1 MASNPWLAG
10 VNVSKCPVCDVRLLN
25 GSCIDHG
32 PPAAEEVED
41 WPEDLDEPTEPETQP
56 GDPKPAEPEKPEDSK
71 EPVEPEKQPE
81 GLGED
86 DRSQFTDFQNY
97 FLNIH
102 TLSKGTSKQP
112 EEKPEDKL
120 EEKSEEK
127 PEEKPEE
134 SQKKRRRTKT
144 IADTDSEDTPASSSD
159 KQTEPPPKGDEA
171 AH

>member
-41 WPEDLDEPTEPETQP
+41 WPKDLDEPAEPETQP
-56 GDPKPAEPEKPEDSK
+56 GDPKGPAEPEKPE
-71 EPVEPEKQPE
+71 EPQQQPE
-81 GLGED
+81 DKL
-86 DRSQFTDFQNY
+86 
-97 FLNIH
+97 
-102 TLSKGTSKQP
+102 

-120 EEKSEEK
+120 EE
-127 PEEKPEE
+127 
-134 SQKKRRRTKT
+134 SQKKRRRKKT
-144 IADTDSEDTPASSSD
+144 IVDTDSEDTPASD
-159 KQTEPPPKGDEA
+159 QQTEPQSKGEADEA

>member
-1 MASNPWLAG
+1 MPFAMASNPWLAG

-41 WPEDLDEPTEPETQP
+41 WPEDLDEP
-56 GDPKPAEPEKPEDSK
+56 AEPEKPE
-71 EPVEPEKQPE
+71 EPQQQPE
-81 GLGED
+81 DKPEEKSED
-86 DRSQFTDFQNY
+86 P
-97 FLNIH
+97 L
-102 TLSKGTSKQP
+102 

-120 EEKSEEK
+120 EEKSEER

-134 SQKKRRRTKT
+134 SQKKRRKRT
-144 IADTDSEDTPASSSD
+144 IVDTDSEDTPASSSAD

-171 AH
+171 LH

>member
-56 GDPKPAEPEKPEDSK
+56 GDPKPAEPE
-71 EPVEPEKQPE
+71 
-81 GLGED
+81 
-86 DRSQFTDFQNY
+86 
-97 FLNIH
+97 
-102 TLSKGTSKQP
+102 
-112 EEKPEDKL
+112 EKPEDELEENPDDKSEEKL
-120 EEKSEEK
+120 EEKL
-127 PEEKPEE
+127 EE
-134 SQKKRRRTKT
+134 SQKKRRKKM
-144 IADTDSEDTPASSSD
+144 IVDTDSKDTPASSSAD

-171 AH
+171 LH

>member
-56 GDPKPAEPEKPEDSK
+56 GDPKPAEPEKPE
-71 EPVEPEKQPE
+71 EPQ
-81 GLGED
+81 
-86 DRSQFTDFQNY
+86 QQ
-97 FLNIH
+97 
-102 TLSKGTSKQP
+102 
-112 EEKPEDKL
+112 PEDKL
-120 EEKSEEK
+120 EEK
-127 PEEKPEE
+127 PEDKPEE
-134 SQKKRRRTKT
+134 SQKKRRKRA
-144 IADTDSEDTPASSSD
+144 IVDTDSEDTPASSSAD

-171 AH
+171 LH

>member
-32 PPAAEEVED
+32 PPGAEEVED
-41 WPEDLDEPTEPETQP
+41 WPKDPDELEES
-56 GDPKPAEPEKPEDSK
+56 AESE
-71 EPVEPEKQPE
+71 
-81 GLGED
+81 
-86 DRSQFTDFQNY
+86 N
-97 FLNIH
+97 
-102 TLSKGTSKQP
+102 P
-112 EEKPEDKL
+112 EEPQQQPEDKL

-134 SQKKRRRTKT
+134 SQKKRRRKKT
-144 IADTDSEDTPASSSD
+144 IVDTDSEDTPASSSAD

-171 AH
+171 SHV

>member
-41 WPEDLDEPTEPETQP
+41 WPEDLDEPAEPETQP
-56 GDPKPAEPEKPEDSK
+56 GDPKPTESEKQPDPKEPAELEKPE
-71 EPVEPEKQPE
+71 EPQQQSEDKPEEKS
-81 GLGED
+81 ED
-86 DRSQFTDFQNY
+86 P
-97 FLNIH
+97 L
-102 TLSKGTSKQP
+102 

-134 SQKKRRRTKT
+134 SQKKRRKRT
-144 IADTDSEDTPASSSD
+144 IVDTDSEDTPASSSAD

-171 AH
+171 LH

>member
-41 WPEDLDEPTEPETQP
+41 WPKDLDEPAEPEKLE
-56 GDPKPAEPEKPEDSK
+56 DSKKPAEPEEKPE
-71 EPVEPEKQPE
+71 E
-81 GLGED
+81 LGED
-86 DRSQFTDFQNY
+86 NRSQLMDFQNY

-102 TLSKGTSKQP
+102 TLSKGNSKQP

-120 EEKSEEK
+120 EEKPEEK
-127 PEEKPEE
+127 PEDKLEE
-134 SQKKRRRTKT
+134 SQKKRRRKKT
-144 IADTDSEDTPASSSD
+144 IVDTDSEDTPASD
-159 KQTEPPPKGDEA
+159 QQTEQPPKADEA
-171 AH
+171 LH

>member
-41 WPEDLDEPTEPETQP
+41 LPEDPEEPAEPETQP
-56 GDPKPAEPEKPEDSK
+56 GDPEEPTQPTQPAELEDK
-71 EPVEPEKQPE
+71 
-81 GLGED
+81 
-86 DRSQFTDFQNY
+86 
-97 FLNIH
+97 
-102 TLSKGTSKQP
+102 P
-112 EEKPEDKL
+112 EEKPED
-120 EEKSEEK
+120 
-127 PEEKPEE
+127 KPEE
-134 SQKKRRRTKT
+134 SQKKRRKKT
-144 IADTDSEDTPASSSD
+144 IVDTDSEDTPASSSAD

>member
-56 GDPKPAEPEKPEDSK
+56 GDPKPTESEKQPDPK
-71 EPVEPEKQPE
+71 EPAEPEKQPDPKE
-81 GLGED
+81 PAE
-86 DRSQFTDFQNY
+86 SEN
-97 FLNIH
+97 
-102 TLSKGTSKQP
+102 P
-112 EEKPEDKL
+112 EEPQ
-120 EEKSEEK
+120 
-127 PEEKPEE
+127 
-134 SQKKRRRTKT
+134 SQKKRRRNKT
-144 IADTDSEDTPASSSD
+144 IVDTDSEDTPASSSAD
-159 KQTEPPPKGDEA
+159 KQTEPPPKGDEQTEPPPKGDEV

>member
-56 GDPKPAEPEKPEDSK
+56 GDPKPAESE
-71 EPVEPEKQPE
+71 
-81 GLGED
+81 
-86 DRSQFTDFQNY
+86 N
-97 FLNIH
+97 
-102 TLSKGTSKQP
+102 P
-112 EEKPEDKL
+112 EEPQ
-120 EEKSEEK
+120 
-127 PEEKPEE
+127 
-134 SQKKRRRTKT
+134 SQKKRRKKM
-144 IADTDSEDTPASSSD
+144 IVDTDSKDTPASSSAD

-171 AH
+171 LH